1 MGPKKPAKKKKGG
14 GVKVSS
20 QTPIFG
26 SIEDGDKEEFE
37 ECLSQT
43 PDCVHSTNKNGWT
56 PLHQAAFSGELE
68 MLHALLKAGA
78 KINEMDHDGDTP
90 VHYAAVQGELA
101 CVEALAK
108 AGAKLEVKDN
118 DGETPLD
125 VAHKSVKKRL
135 KELVES
141 ADAANDAADAVAAVK
156 L

>member
-1 MGPKKPAKKKKGG
+1 MGPSKPAKKKKAG

-20 QTPIFG
+20 QTPVFG
-26 SIEDGDKEEFE
+26 SIEDGDKDEFD

-43 PDCVHSTNKNGWT
+43 PDCIHETNKNGWT

-68 MLHALLKAGA
+68 MLSALLAAGA
-78 KINEMDHDGDTP
+78 KINETDHDGDTA

-118 DGETPLD
+118 DGETPLQ
-125 VAHKSVKKRL
+125 VASKSVKKRL
-135 KELVES
+135 KELV
-141 ADAANDAADAVAAVK
+141 DAAGTRTTRSRGETLVVM
-156 L
+156 